1 MMNDKFSPDSNPRR
15 RRRSK
20 YSAEGH
26 ALQSSDYASSQDW
39 WRFRAAITQSAPGR
53 STGPLM
59 TTLAD
64 ICGHLPESETP
75 VRELTNMRIKV
86 SLSGQDT
93 YQPVVLVSSGRD
105 RRFHSRYRDTQP
117 PKPPPGTRCRASV
130 RPVFSAPIP
139 VFESSH

>member
-39 WRFRAAITQSAPGR
+39 WRFRAAIMQSAPGR

-75 VRELTNMRIKV
+75 VRELTNMRLKV

-93 YQPVVLVSSGRD
+93 YAAWREGEHDELV
-105 RRFHSRYRDTQP
+105 F
-117 PKPPPGTRCRASV
+117 A
-130 RPVFSAPIP
+130 
-139 VFESSH
+139 